1 MRHTQNLEPMRCN
14 LGSSFLCNNLSKT
27 SALRRLSS
35 QSFSRLAL
43 ILTRLALILGFALA
57 TAGTVAAQ
65 VAPPVGPY
73 GYVLNARFSHPG
85 LAGGVALLGL
95 MTFDGAGNV
104 SGPFNLEFGSG
115 GLGQPASVTGSL
127 TGTYTSN
134 PDGTGT
140 MTVVLV
146 DVNNVTLINA
156 TLAMVIDDRSRE
168 IQLAVTGCTG
178 AICDLTGSVVS
189 GVAEIASSH
198 PVRLGFLNGSYGL
211 QLTKSSPTPATSLEV
226 WTFDGAGGV
235 TLSGTFVGPGP
246 VVQSGTQFGTYSLNP
261 DGSGTGT
268 ITIPPQNGSPGTHQF
283 AFVITGHSGILVLQ
297 LHRAGDGVLYGAG
310 QLQ

>member
-1 MRHTQNLEPMRCN
+1 MRHNQNPQAMQRN
-14 LGSSFLCNNLSKT
+14 LGSSFLWC
-27 SALRRLSS
+27 

-43 ILTRLALILGFALA
+43 TLVLALA
-57 TAGTVAAQ
+57 TTGTAAAQ

-73 GYVLNARFSHPG
+73 GYVLNTRFSHPG
-85 LAGGVALLGL
+85 LHGGVALLGL
-95 MTFDGAGNV
+95 MNFDGVGNV
-104 SGPFNLEFGSG
+104 SGPYNLEFGSG
-115 GLGQPASVTGSL
+115 GVEQPASVTGSL

-140 MTVVLV
+140 MAVVLV

-178 AICDLTGSVVS
+178 IICDLTGSVVS

-198 PVRLGFLNGSYGL
+198 PVRLGFLAGSYGL

-226 WTFDGAGGV
+226 WTFDGMGGV
-235 TLSGTFVGPGP
+235 TRTGTFVAPGP
-246 VVQSGTQFGTYSLNP
+246 SVNSGEILQGTYSVNT
-261 DGSGTGT
+261 DGTGT
-268 ITIPPQNGSPGTHQF
+268 VTTNSKTF
-283 AFVITGHSGILVLQ
+283 VFVITNGHSGLLVLQ
-297 LHRAGDGVLYGAG
+297 IHRAGDGVLYGTG
-310 QLQ
+310 QIQ